1 MLNLQIPSQCIFLKR
16 NCVSCPQV
24 NLPLRCNVTEL
35 KEGSQ
40 WIEAVQ
46 NAKAFEK
53 QHINWFCGKFKASE
67 EYLKS
72 NPPYLSQESGFYS
85 DVGSIHSRNS
95 TGSLCQ
101 DIFVSDMSNF
111 TKDDFIEP
119 SVYSVY
125 TIIPAH
131 GYNQDEV
138 DDRASCLSEQMKKIN
153 QRYENFLQEEQTQC
167 LKTAET
173 ESVMHQQM
181 HLLNAINEAAW
192 GQGMDNVYDEAD
204 SVSVISAQSV

>member
-1 MLNLQIPSQCIFLKR
+1 
-16 NCVSCPQV
+16 
-24 NLPLRCNVTEL
+24 
-35 KEGSQ
+35 
-40 WIEAVQ
+40 
-46 NAKAFEK
+46 
-53 QHINWFCGKFKASE
+53 
-67 EYLKS
+67 
-72 NPPYLSQESGFYS
+72 
-85 DVGSIHSRNS
+85 
-95 TGSLCQ
+95 
-101 DIFVSDMSNF
+101 MSNF

-153 QRYENFLQEEQTQC
+153 QRYETFLQEEQTQC

-192 GQGMDNVYDEAD
+192 GQGMDNLYDEAD
-204 SVSVISAQSV
+204 SVSVISAQSVWNYFWVGWEAGGEEHQVLENLLCTYLSVPNKASLPNVESNKKQVHLTVSFLF